1 MMNKMRK
8 KGAMRLPK
16 STTKLKQYFPM
27 IREREDIKREIREN
41 PKLLE
46 KYREW
51 DEEQQEEFLDYCTG
65 VKGEKKKAFSYKDI
79 KSVYTI
85 VFFETS
91 IKEFHEYSQNY
102 IHKFKQQSDTGLE
115 LELLQKYVFIPLD
128 IFRGIY
134 HNNLRNKTE
143 AWLTFLSTDE
153 PEIIIELISQYPE
166 FKEMYEEIYV
176 MCQNVEKVMEM
187 FSKELI
193 QLDRNTVQYMIDE
206 MQDTIDV
213 QKEKIDTQKEE
224 LEAKQETID
233 SQKATIDTQKEEL
246 EAARRRLREMA
257 EKLEQLEQNQE

>member
-153 PEIIIELISQYPE
+153 PEIIIEVISQYPE